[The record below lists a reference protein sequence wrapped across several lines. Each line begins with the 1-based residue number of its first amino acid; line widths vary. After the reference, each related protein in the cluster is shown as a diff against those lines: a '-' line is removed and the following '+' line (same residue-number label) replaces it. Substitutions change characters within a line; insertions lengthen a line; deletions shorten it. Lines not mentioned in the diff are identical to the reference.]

1 MTSETIYIISSIRQQ
16 IEQNNVIFPVG
27 FDFCFREPDTGNIFL
42 RRMDDNAELVRFP
55 NIDTQGNWFYLRY
68 EELEKSTFTPINRQ
82 GSCQERFEQAITLK
96 GVFIFTAN
104 NQYEVGD
111 YTVNTI
117 MGTFI
122 PPFGTIDTIKIDPAS
137 IQYDYFNFNDE
148 DTGNEL
154 RSYMPDIQSFA
165 IDINVTFARE
175 FSDCRNPPEIIT

>member
-96 GVFIFTAN
+96 GVFIFTGN
-104 NQYEVGD
+104 NQYS
-111 YTVNTI
+111 TTI
-117 MGTFI
+117 LILTM
-122 PPFGTIDTIKIDPAS
+122 KIQA
-137 IQYDYFNFNDE
+137 
-148 DTGNEL
+148 T
-154 RSYMPDIQSFA
+154 SYAHTCPISNHSQL
-165 IDINVTFARE
+165 I
-175 FSDCRNPPEIIT
+175 